1 MGKYKRIRFLLILAT
16 ILLFTASVH
25 AASQATRN
33 YPLGV
38 KSVEK
43 MISNG
48 EFEIYVL
55 SQDEWQQAGK
65 IAFDKFFRERELDLS
80 GFLPDNRGT
89 KVKVIQ
95 KGGGAA
101 HIDSVLLGGTP
112 PVAVEGIQDGLKKL
126 SQKDFDVADAFGKEI
141 LITFPETAK
150 DSVLRLTARVENI
163 VISKTPFQFPIAN
176 LHKKMDANSAFY
188 NYKMNTENIL
198 SPIFKEFSLT
208 GSGHPSGYTYGWV
221 SNDDKNLYVKIDFT
235 PDNTMDGDK
244 DYAKVYVKTDVGLRE
259 FKVSVSDR
267 KWGKPDFTYTDKV
280 IYQHKTYDF
289 IIPLK
294 EIEMQTGDKASEILL
309 AFAAYGTASTPG
321 VEYCPSTDRYL
332 IAYDT
337 NGDIYGQFVNSDGT
351 PYGTEFPISNAP
363 QSQYFPSVAF
373 DSVNQRYLI
382 VWSDYRNS
390 ETTGLHIY
398 GQLIDIDGNLLGPA
412 SDINFVISNATDY
425 QSDASVAYD
434 SVNQRYLVA
443 WSDNRNS
450 AITQGDIYGQ
460 LIDKDGNLLGP
471 ASDVNFVISNAT
483 DYQSNPS
490 VAYDN
495 VNQRYLVAWHDGR
508 NSAATGYDIYGQL
521 LDKDGNLLGPASDV
535 NFVISN
541 AAADQYSPSIAYDNA
556 NQRYLVAWNALDDIY
571 GQLVNK
577 DGNPYGTASDV
588 NFVIS
593 NDSAGQYSP
602 TIAYDGTKQRY
613 LVVWTDYRN
622 LPTPGADIYG
632 RLIHADGTPDGGDFS
647 VTSASDHQ
655 ENPKVAYNSTC
666 QNFLVAYWS
675 NSTIDYSIVGPC
687 SNICLLGDINSD
699 SMLDISDVILTLRM
713 ALGLD
718 QQKPCPCPPC
728 W

>member
-16 ILLFTASVH
+16 IILSAASVN
-25 AASQATRN
+25 AASQASHN

-363 QSQYFPSVAF
+363 QSQYFPSVAY

-471 ASDVNFVISNAT
+471 ASDVNFVISNA
-483 DYQSNPS
+483 
-490 VAYDN
+490 
-495 VNQRYLVAWHDGR
+495 
-508 NSAATGYDIYGQL
+508 
-521 LDKDGNLLGPASDV
+521 
-535 NFVISN
+535 
-541 AAADQYSPSIAYDNA
+541 AADQYSPSIAYDNA
-556 NQRYLVAWNALDDIY
+556 NQRYLVAWNAVDDIY